1 MNACLKR
8 DIFGIMEETDPLIGQ
23 TLGNYHVQRL
33 LGAGAMGQVFL
44 GVHPKIDRQV
54 AIKVLNEN
62 LSARKDM
69 SERFLAEARAVNHIN
84 HPNIVQ
90 VFDFGTLPDGRLY
103 LIMEFLT
110 GEDIGHYL
118 ERRGTVSIEETLA
131 LVRQIASGLD
141 AAHETGI
148 IHRDLKPD
156 NVYIIASKFGQTVKL
171 LDFGIAKLLEPEL
184 RSGGRTATG
193 IIMGTPA
200 YMSPE
205 QAMGKTAEIRA
216 ASDIYSLGV
225 MVYQMLSGRLPF
237 EADFVPQ
244 ILVKH
249 VSEPPTPIAHYVPD
263 FPPAIWAVL
272 ERALAKDSAAR
283 PLTAGDFYQ
292 ELAAAAATL
301 EPARAR
307 EAFAVS
313 LAPVPAGPATGA
325 STTGVS
331 GQKLATGLPDTP
343 AVGKKRW
350 KMIISVVVALALA
363 GLLIPEGMCS
373 LQAGGQQLKVAAAP
387 WDAQAQLALW
397 MSERTAAPVEAP
409 PVPAGDME
417 PARIPGTPEATMDEK
432 PVLFKFVITAATPG
446 VPVQVQV
453 NAEKPFTV
461 TTPFTYYAP
470 KNALVIVSSPH
481 PSYREATQSFTA
493 VQDMEVK
500 LTPAAAAGMQPASMQ
515 PAMQPGADMGV
526 PSPEIRVDVP
536 PPVIEPPMV
545 PDPVEGEVMSRTM
558 RPPMTGDED
567 TIKVMF

>member
-1 MNACLKR
+1 M
-8 DIFGIMEETDPLIGQ
+8 DETDPLIGQ

-54 AIKVLNEN
+54 AIKVLHEN

-103 LIMEFLT
+103 LVMEFLT

-118 ERRGTVSIEETLA
+118 ERRGTISLEETLT
-131 LVRQIASGLD
+131 LVRQIAAGLD

-156 NVYIIASKFGQTVKL
+156 NVFIINSKFGQTIKL

-205 QAMGKTAEIRA
+205 QAMGKTTEIRA

-249 VSEPPTPIAHYVPD
+249 VSEPPTPISHYVPE
-263 FPPAIWAVL
+263 FPPAVWSVL

-283 PLTAGDFYQ
+283 PHTAGDFFQ
-292 ELAAAAATL
+292 ELAVAAATI
-301 EPARAR
+301 EPARVR
-307 EAFAVS
+307 EAFSVS
-313 LAPVPAGPATGA
+313 LVPAPAAHAPGV

-331 GQKLATGLPDTP
+331 GQKLATALPEEVRKKKKKWVRIGTVVAVLILGGIFIPKGQCSFEAGGKRTQGVAAPMEAGSWFTQGLPDRPETTADAS
-343 AVGKKRW
+343 AV
-350 KMIISVVVALALA
+350 
-363 GLLIPEGMCS
+363 P
-373 LQAGGQQLKVAAAP
+373 VAAAG
-387 WDAQAQLALW
+387 A
-397 MSERTAAPVEAP
+397 
-409 PVPAGDME
+409 ME
-417 PARIPGTPEATMDEK
+417 PAGPSAAVMDEK
-432 PVLFKFVITAATPG
+432 AMLFKFVISAQSPG
-446 VPVQVQV
+446 IPVQVQV
-453 NAEKPFTV
+453 NSEKPFTV

-470 KNALVIVSSPH
+470 KNALVIVSSTH
-481 PSYREATQSFTA
+481 PAYRESTQSFSA

-500 LTPAAAAGMQPASMQ
+500 LVPSVASDKQPAGMRVSGMQPA
-515 PAMQPGADMGV
+515 GV
-526 PSPEIRVDVP
+526 PGSEPGVPATEIKVDVP
-536 PPVIEPPMV
+536 EPVIEPPMV
-545 PDPVEGEVMSRTM
+545 PEPPVTEVMSRVM
-558 RPPMTGDED
+558 RAPKTDESPSR
-567 TIKVMF
+567 